1 MLNNID
7 LKRLKL
13 FKQVADCGGLSAA
26 ETALNINLP
35 AISTHLAALEESL
48 GMRLCDRGRKGFRL
62 TNEGQIVLAACNRL
76 LESLESFQ
84 SEVSAVNEKISGHLR
99 LGIVDNTTTD
109 ANSNVVAALQALK
122 RQSRELEVSI
132 EVDNPFELE
141 RAVLD
146 EKLDMAIGPFHIT
159 NPGVAEFPLYKER
172 VSLYAGSGHALFC
185 QGKSPRLED
194 LAGLNYVARGYLRE
208 SQVVRQQ
215 VSFKSCATAQHLEGI
230 AILLLTGDY
239 LGYLPDHYAKGWV
252 SQDALRPVLPEKFSY
267 DTEFKVITRKSKQ
280 HTRAMALM
288 LKSLLKKK

>member
-35 AISTHLAALEESL
+35 AISTHLAALEDSL

-76 LESLESFQ
+76 LESLEGFQ
-84 SEVSAVNEKISGHLR
+84 SEVSAVNEKISGHLK
-99 LGIVDNTTTD
+99 LGIVDNTMTD
-109 ANSNVVAALQALK
+109 ANCTVIAALQSLK
-122 RQSRELEVSI
+122 RQSRDLEVSI
-132 EVDNPFELE
+132 EVDNPFALE
-141 RAVLD
+141 RAILD
-146 EKLDMAIGPFHIT
+146 EKLDLAIGPFHIT
-159 NPGVAEFPLYKER
+159 NPGIDQFPLYKER
-172 VSLYAGSGHALFC
+172 VSLYAGSGHALFRHT
-185 QGKSPRLED
+185 KPPRLED

-215 VSFKSCATAQHLEGI
+215 VSFNSCATAQNLEGI

-239 LGYLPDHYAKGWV
+239 LGYLPDHYAQGWV
-252 SQDALRPVLPEKFSY
+252 SRDLLRSVMPEKFSY
-267 DTEFKVITRKSKQ
+267 DTEFKVITRKSKH
-280 HTRAMALM
+280 HTRAMALL